1 MAAYNNYVGYAGF
14 NPYQNTGYQF
24 QYPQQLYTQQQS
36 APNSDGLI
44 YVHGIDGANAY
55 QIPAG
60 VSKVTLWDDTE
71 DCFYVK
77 GYDATGKPRILAW
90 NDYKAH
96 VVEEPATSSSAA
108 APQIDT
114 SNFIT
119 KDEFNKILSELIVGE
134 RGRIVRNNE
143 HDA

>member
-1 MAAYNNYVGYAGF
+1 MPAYNNYVGYAAF
-14 NPYQNTGYQF
+14 NPYQNTGLQI
-24 QYPQQLYTQQQS
+24 QYPQQNYIQQPT
-36 APNSDGLI
+36 PNSDGLI
-44 YVHGIDGANAY
+44 YVHGIEGANAY

-60 VSKVTLWDDTE
+60 VSKVTLWDDTD

-77 GYDATGKPRILAW
+77 GYDPTGKPRILAW

-96 VVEEPATSSSAA
+96 VVEESTPAVA

-114 SNFIT
+114 SQYLT
-119 KDEFNKILSELIVGE
+119 RDEFNKILSELMVGE

>member
-1 MAAYNNYVGYAGF
+1 MPALNNYMGYAGF

-24 QYPQQLYTQQQS
+24 QYPQQVYAQQQPT
-36 APNSDGLI
+36 ANSDGLI
-44 YVHGIDGANAY
+44 YVHGIEGANAY

-60 VSKVTLWDDTE
+60 VSKVTLWDDTD

-77 GYDATGKPRILAW
+77 GYDPTGKPRILAW

-96 VVEEPATSSSAA
+96 VVEEAKPAAA
-108 APQIDT
+108 EAPQIDM
-114 SNFIT
+114 SKFVT
-119 KDEFNKILSELIVGE
+119 KDDLNQVISELMVGE